1 MYKNSE
7 YNEKLLVDKKKSY
20 YKKKPSEFLDMTLYE
35 EVYKDPP
42 CAHNLHQNM
51 KALAFNE
58 QDKENNIADEE
69 SVLFKVSQDLR
80 QSIIDIKVFDKNNR
94 DVDVKLDLLAIQNE
108 ILIRKCLYLENT
120 CERFFSK
127 ISNIE
132 SDISFIYENKTK
144 SIDNSKLVKDSID
157 SKINKNTKILY
168 ENFFNEDISLKEKSQ
183 QKKNI
188 LNKFVDLFK
197 IKSLIQI

>member
-1 MYKNSE
+1 MYKNLE
-7 YNEKLLVDKKKSY
+7 YKEKFLVDKKKSY
-20 YKKKPSEFLDMTLYE
+20 FKKKQSEFLDMTLYE
-35 EVYKDPP
+35 EIDKDYP

-58 QDKENNIADEE
+58 QDKVNNIADEE
-69 SVLFKVSQDLR
+69 SVLFKISHDLNK
-80 QSIIDIKVFDKNNR
+80 SIVDIKSFDKSNR
-94 DVDVKLDLLAIQNE
+94 SIEVKLDLLAIQNE

-132 SDISFIYENKTK
+132 SDITFIYENKTK
-144 SIDNSKLVKDSID
+144 A
-157 SKINKNTKILY
+157 INNKSNKENIEYDLDKNTKILY
-168 ENFFNEDISLKEKSQ
+168 ENVFNEDFNLKDKSL

-197 IKSLIQI
+197 VKSLIQI